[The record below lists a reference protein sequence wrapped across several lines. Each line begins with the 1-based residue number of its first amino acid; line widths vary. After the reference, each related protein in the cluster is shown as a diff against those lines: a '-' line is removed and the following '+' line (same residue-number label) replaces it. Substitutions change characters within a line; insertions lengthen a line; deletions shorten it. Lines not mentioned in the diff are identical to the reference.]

1 MSEIKNIVFDFGGV
15 LLDWNPRYLY
25 RNVFTDEQEMEHF
38 LANICTPAWNLRQ
51 DSGFP
56 LSQAMEELVAEH
68 PEYSRE
74 ISMFYGD
81 WAQMLGGEIIDNT
94 RQIKALKSK
103 YKIFG
108 LTNWSAETF
117 PIAHQRYSFFKDFEG
132 IVVSGQ
138 EKLIKPD
145 EAIYQLLL
153 SRYNL
158 RADECLFID
167 DSLHNIKTA
176 QKLGFATIHLADGI
190 NLHEQLINL
199 GLL

>member
-1 MSEIKNIVFDFGGV
+1 VSEIKNIVFDFGGV

-25 RNVFTDEQEMEHF
+25 RNVFTNEQEMEHF
-38 LANICTPAWNLRQ
+38 LENICTPAWNLRQ
-51 DSGFP
+51 DSGYP
-56 LSQAMEELVAEH
+56 ISQAIEELVAEH
-68 PEYSRE
+68 PEYSTE

-103 YKIFG
+103 YKIYG

-158 RADECLFID
+158 LANECLFID
-167 DSLHNIKTA
+167 DSLHNIKAA
-176 QKLGFATIHLADGI
+176 QKLGFSTIHLADGT
-190 NLHEQLINL
+190 NLHEQLIQL
-199 GLL
+199 GIL